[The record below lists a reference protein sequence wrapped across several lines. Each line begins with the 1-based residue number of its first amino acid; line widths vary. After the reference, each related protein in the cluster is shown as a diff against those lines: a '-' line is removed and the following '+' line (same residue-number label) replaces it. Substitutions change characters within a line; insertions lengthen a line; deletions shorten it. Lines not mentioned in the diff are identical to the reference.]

1 MPEPLTR
8 LEGVD
13 GGWFEVVVGCVG
25 ACVVYVAFCVTVQ
38 TLAAVPDARTL
49 EAKSAITKRVKADV
63 VKRDGVCAI
72 LAFDEKW
79 WAGNPT

>member
-25 ACVVYVAFCVTVQ
+25 ACVVLGVVRGSRGPIGEGHLLCCV
-38 TLAAVPDARTL
+38 LCDCADARGC
-49 EAKSAITKRVKADV
+49 S
-63 VKRDGVCAI
+63 
-72 LAFDEKW
+72 
-79 WAGNPT
+79 